1 MVKMTTA
8 NIMHSK
14 RCSASKSEHICGN
27 LKKSKRNTPVSHQ
40 TVSKRDQGIYLAQ
53 SGLVLQLDLSFK
65 QG

>member
-27 LKKSKRNTPVSHQ
+27 LKKKQKKYSCFTLDCQQERS
-40 TVSKRDQGIYLAQ
+40 RYLSCLVW
-53 SGLVLQLDLSFK
+53 SGTATRLKF
-65 QG
+65 